1 MKSHLKDLRIHIK
14 KSHIMKILI
23 PKLIRDV
30 LRNYTDEIIAP
41 SVAEKVEFLIEKHD
55 KDQEELRR
63 QQSEA
68 AKAKKT
74 KEAELAETVKTE
86 NLNGETKFSEEQKF
100 RLPSEDTNFDQN
112 RLRNKSVE
120 SYYSG
125 KFFIF

>member
-74 KEAELAETVKTE
+74 REAQLAETVKTE

-125 KFFIF
+125 KFLIF